1 MGNDFKNYKK
11 AYEDTKISKGA
22 DIRINE
28 TLSNLPSTKKTK
40 RINIAAATVIFVFI
54 SSIFLGVMFPARAN
68 TIYNSILG
76 YFTNDNSLNQNY
88 DKYAKIINKSFTKNG
103 VELTIDS
110 VVSDS
115 LGITFGYSLKTDKE
129 IKGANL
135 VITKVLINS
144 KQVDFDGSS
153 NFYKKIN
160 SREYVGYQNLKIEML
175 PEEFK
180 LELMV
185 TNVGDIKGEWNFKL
199 NNSSTGTNK
208 NTLFTSDDFE
218 KVSTDGSLRVSK
230 VVTTPLNTFI
240 DLTYKSSELIKSDNK
255 IQNAPVFILD
265 QNNREVTVQNVNN
278 TIVDAHTY
286 HTEFYIKEYKGVL
299 SELTIIPYKQGII
312 SKELRKF
319 EDDNEIYSLKT
330 KTPFTINGGDLGSI
344 IIKSII
350 ETKDNIKINC
360 STDSIYGDILI
371 NSLGL
376 GKDIKLDAAI
386 AINNYNPIY
395 FNKKTFDYLKT
406 LTTFNNILLEFD
418 KQPEMKKDKYCLVF
432 SKYVKSIKIYK
443 ELGITI
449 PLMNLK

>member
-11 AYEDTKISKGA
+11 AYEDTKLSKGA

-28 TLSNLPSTKKTK
+28 TLSNLPSRKKIK
-40 RINIAAATVIFVFI
+40 RINIVAATVIFVFI
-54 SSIFLGVMFPARAN
+54 SSIFLGVMFPAKAN

-76 YFTNDNSLNQNY
+76 YFIKDDILNENY
-88 DKYAKIINKSFTKNG
+88 DKYANVVNKPVNKNE
-103 VELTIDS
+103 VVLTIDS

-115 LGITFGYSLKTDKE
+115 LGVTFGYSLKTDKE

-144 KQVDFDGSS
+144 KQVNFDGSS
-153 NFYKKIN
+153 NFYKEIN
-160 SREYVGYQNLKIEML
+160 SREYVGYQNLKIKML
-175 PEEFK
+175 PEKFK
-180 LELMV
+180 LELTV

-199 NNSSTGTNK
+199 NNSSTVTNK
-208 NTLFTSDDFE
+208 NTIFTSSDFE

-265 QNNREVTVQNVNN
+265 QNNREVTVQNINN

-286 HTEFYIKEYKGVL
+286 HTEFYIREYKGVL

-319 EDDNEIYSLKT
+319 EDDNEIYALKT

-344 IIKSII
+344 TIKSII

-360 STDSIYGDILI
+360 STDSIYGDLLI

-376 GKDIKLDAAI
+376 GKDIKLDGAP

-406 LTTFNNILLEFD
+406 LTTFNNIILEFD
-418 KQPEMKKDKYCLVF
+418 KQPELQNDKYCLVF
-432 SKYVKSIKIYK
+432 QKYVKSIKIYK